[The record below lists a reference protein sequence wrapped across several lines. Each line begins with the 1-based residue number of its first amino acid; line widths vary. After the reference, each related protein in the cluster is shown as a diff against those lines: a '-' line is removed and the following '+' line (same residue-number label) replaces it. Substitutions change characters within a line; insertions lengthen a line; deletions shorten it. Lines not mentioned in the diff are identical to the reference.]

1 MIYHHLFNKF
11 RKKDK
16 VAAAV
21 VGAGHYG
28 TAIVTQQKYVNRL
41 CVPIVAD
48 ANPETAKNAF
58 FKAGIPVENIVYAG
72 DAAEAGKMIAA
83 GKYVY
88 TDNAMLIMDMP
99 GIDVLVEATGVPEA
113 GARYCLAAIEKG
125 KHVAAVSKEMDS
137 CIGPVLRRIAIEKGL
152 VYSPVD
158 GDQPA
163 LLMQMVEWAR
173 LIGLTVI
180 SAGKA
185 RDAEFILDEKKR
197 TVSVEADGITVHKD
211 VSVSIP
217 ENYIKYFEM
226 IPNAP
231 GAAREYITRRLEA
244 LKDMPL
250 VGDFDLCELTMM
262 ANAVGLHPDVPETS
276 RAPLRI
282 TELPIAYCS
291 TKNGGIYKDEGV
303 ADIVTNLRRPD
314 EGGMGGGVYM
324 VVRCDNAYSNYILTT
339 KGQIPNYD
347 KSAALIYRPY
357 HLCGVETSS
366 TLLCQGLLNIDT
378 GAQDYIPSFD
388 FVKIAAR
395 DIRKGEKLGNDHD
408 TGMSARMVPATK
420 RNPDS
425 AVPAHLI
432 TGNAAK
438 VDIRKGQTITY
449 SMIEEPAGSVLW
461 DLRAQQEKMF
471 V

>member
-1 MIYHHLFNKF
+1 MIYHHLFHIFK
-11 RKKDK
+11 KKDQ
-16 VAAAV
+16 VSAAV
-21 VGAGHYG
+21 IGAGHYG
-28 TAIVTQQKYVNRL
+28 TAIVTQQNYVNRL
-41 CVPIVAD
+41 RVPIVAD
-48 ANPETAKNAF
+48 ANPETAKTAF
-58 FKAGIPVENIVYAG
+58 LKADIPAENIAYAA
-72 DAAEAGKMIAA
+72 DTAEARKLIAG

-88 TDNAMLIMDMP
+88 TDNAMLIMDIP
-99 GIDVLVEATGVPEA
+99 EIDVLVEATGVPEA
-113 GARYCLAAIEKG
+113 GARYSLAAIEKG

-137 CIGPVLRRIAIEKGL
+137 CVGPVLRRIAIEKGV

-163 LLMQMVEWAR
+163 LLMQLAEWAR
-173 LIGLTVI
+173 MIGLTII

-185 RDAEFILDEKKR
+185 RDAEFVLDEKKR
-197 TVSVEADGITVHKD
+197 SVSVEADGITVHED
-211 VSVSIP
+211 VTVSIP
-217 ENYIKYFEM
+217 ESYLKYFEM
-226 IPNAP
+226 IPNA
-231 GAAREYITRRLEA
+231 GDAAREYIARRLEV

-250 VGDFDLCELTMM
+250 VGDFDLCELTMI

-291 TKNGGIYKDEGV
+291 AKNGGVYKDEGV

-324 VVRCDNAYSNYILTT
+324 IVRCDNAYSNYILTT

-347 KSAALIYRPY
+347 KSAVVIYRPY

-378 GAQDYIPSFD
+378 GARDYLPSFD
-388 FVKIAAR
+388 FVKAAAR
-395 DIRKGEKLGNDHD
+395 DIKKGEKLGNDHD
-408 TGMSARMVPATK
+408 TRMKAFMVPSTK
-420 RNPDS
+420 KAAGS

-438 VDIRKGQTITY
+438 VDIRKGETITY
-449 SMIEEPAGSVLW
+449 SMIEEPAASVLW
-461 DLRAQQEKMF
+461 DLRAKQEKMF
-471 V
+471 A